1 MKKIFRFSDS
11 RKVASLTAFSTIVA
25 YGIFLVIINLIYQQ
39 PVGIQFLLLGLG
51 IWVAVYFI
59 TLFFVDK
66 FIFSKI
72 RVIYKTIHSQKV
84 PKGIDPRQ
92 TIEAHSVEDVQRE
105 VTEWSDERREEI
117 ETLKELEKYRREYI
131 GNISH
136 ELKTPIF
143 NIQGY
148 ILTLLDGGL
157 EDPNVNRNYLLK
169 AEKSVNRMIA
179 IIEDLE
185 MINLLEANELKLNI
199 IRFNLV
205 DLAREAVE
213 SLEMKTKK
221 RECEVFINHNID
233 RPIYVLADRQ
243 RILQVFT
250 NLIDNAIKYGKKSGG
265 RIKISFFDMDENI
278 LAEITDD
285 GPGISQNDLT
295 HIFERFYRLDRG
307 RSREMGGTGLGL
319 AIVKHIIEA
328 HHQTV
333 NVRSSIGVGTT
344 FGFTL
349 KKA

>member
-278 LAEITDD
+278 LVEITDD
-285 GPGISQNDLT
+285 GPGIAQNDIPHL
-295 HIFERFYRLDRG
+295 FERFYRVDKG
-307 RSREMGGTGLGL
+307 RSRDMGGTGLGL

-333 NVRSSIGVGTT
+333 NVRSTLGVGTT

>member
-1 MKKIFRFSDS
+1 M
-11 RKVASLTAFSTIVA
+11 
-25 YGIFLVIINLIYQQ
+25 
-39 PVGIQFLLLGLG
+39 
-51 IWVAVYFI
+51 
-59 TLFFVDK
+59 DK

>member
-1 MKKIFRFSDS
+1 M
-11 RKVASLTAFSTIVA
+11 
-25 YGIFLVIINLIYQQ
+25 
-39 PVGIQFLLLGLG
+39 
-51 IWVAVYFI
+51 
-59 TLFFVDK
+59 
-66 FIFSKI
+66 
-72 RVIYKTIHSQKV
+72 
-84 PKGIDPRQ
+84 
-92 TIEAHSVEDVQRE
+92 QRE